1 MKWHTLFVENEGKS
15 WDFETYVRSVIAQ
28 DIKRKRN
35 DMNNIQFVTIA
46 QNLEAKRQN
55 FSKVLG
61 TSNGIIYDQAPG
73 DQVSQS
79 IYLTSAAWAFQNR

>member
-1 MKWHTLFVENEGKS
+1 
-15 WDFETYVRSVIAQ
+15 
-28 DIKRKRN
+28 
-35 DMNNIQFVTIA
+35 MNNIQFVTIA

-61 TSNGIIYDQAPG
+61 TSNGITYDQAPG

-79 IYLTSAAWAFQNR
+79 IYLTCVAWAFQNI

>member
-35 DMNNIQFVTIA
+35 DMNNIQLVRIA
-46 QNLEAKRQN
+46 RNLEAKRQD
-55 FSKVLG
+55 FTKVLG
-61 TSNGIIYDQAPG
+61 TSNGITYDQTPG

-79 IYLTSAAWAFQNR
+79 IYLTSAAWGFQNI